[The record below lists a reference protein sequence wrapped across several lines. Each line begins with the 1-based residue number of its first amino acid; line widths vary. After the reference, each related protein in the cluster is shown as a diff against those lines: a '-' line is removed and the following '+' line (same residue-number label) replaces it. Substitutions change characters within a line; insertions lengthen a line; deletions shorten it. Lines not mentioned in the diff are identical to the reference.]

1 VRTVF
6 IIEDDP
12 VVLLVYQAQFEK
24 AGFDVRTATNGEES
38 FYLLLHNSCPDAILL
53 DLMLPKMSGVDVLK
67 TIRAQRKFETIPIF
81 VFTNNNLDDLAKE
94 ALEAGAN
101 QVFDKSKIVPGDLV
115 DAVRE
120 FLAVSF
126 QTVPGLPG
134 EESTRTTVDEA
145 RETIA
150 GLCKTLQALS
160 KVEDQEKRLEHLS
173 HLHEMIG
180 ELAEQARAIGLD
192 SVSQMSTALEGLLK
206 KLSENP
212 SELSP
217 SNLRT
222 ISYGIDFLDVLFK
235 QSSAPDPAVA
245 GPIRVLVVDDDDI
258 SRMAI
263 LTALER
269 ANLDS
274 EGVEN
279 PQAALETLANHP
291 FDLIFLD
298 ISMPEMSGFEVCQKL
313 RKLPGHGKTPVI
325 FVTSLNDFAS
335 RSQSKLIGGSD
346 FIAKPFLF
354 AELTVKALTYSFKH
368 RLLLTPASIDQTS
381 RANLKEG
388 SPENSQS
395 ACLGSALSDLSVSP
409 FATKDSNLP
418 PAEESASSRASLDS
432 RAVPPTDAIL
442 LTGVIRTRGSA
453 DEVKQTSVNSD
464 VANHLLCGRSSKTR
478 GIAESGQP
486 NAIDASE
493 IKGKPVIECEMAS
506 STNFR
511 AMLDRE
517 VDAGRE
523 LDLRCDELSRMC
535 NGLEKDCD
543 KHQKRAEALQEAVN
557 RLETVLREKASEME
571 DVRSEC
577 QSERAQRKILEAQLA
592 ELSLSHASVREEL
605 NNRQEVPNDSK
616 ATSKSQRSSNEG
628 TR

>member
-1 VRTVF
+1 MRTVF

-38 FYLLLHNSCPDAILL
+38 FYLLLHNPCPDAVLL

-81 VFTNNNLDDLAKE
+81 VFTNNNLDDLATE

-101 QVFDKSKIVPGDLV
+101 QVFDKSKIVPGDIV

-120 FLAVSF
+120 SLAVGF
-126 QTVPGLPG
+126 QTIPPFP
-134 EESTRTTVDEA
+134 EDESTRTIIGKA
-145 RETIA
+145 RETIS

-160 KVEDQEKRLEHLS
+160 KVEDQQKRLEHLS
-173 HLHEMIG
+173 HLHKMNG
-180 ELAEQARAIGLD
+180 ELAGQATAIGLG
-192 SVSQMSTALEGLLK
+192 SVSQMSTALDGLLK

-212 SELSP
+212 SELSA

-235 QSSAPDPAVA
+235 PSSAPDPAVA

-263 LTALER
+263 LSALER

-279 PQAALETLANHP
+279 PQAALEILANHP

-354 AELTVKALTYSFKH
+354 SELTVKALTYSFKH
-368 RLLLTPASIDQTS
+368 RLLVASASIDQS
-381 RANLKEG
+381 SGANLKGER

-395 ACLGSALSDLSVSP
+395 ACLGSAPSDLSVSS
-409 FATKDSNLP
+409 FATENCNLS
-418 PAEESASSRASLDS
+418 PAEETASSRASPDS
-432 RAVPPTDAIL
+432 RAVTPTDAIL
-442 LTGVIRTRGSA
+442 LTGVTRTRGSA
-453 DEVKQTSVNSD
+453 DEVKQTSVNSGL
-464 VANHLLCGRSSKTR
+464 ANHLPRILSSKTR
-478 GIAESGQP
+478 GIAESDQP

-493 IKGKPVIECEMAS
+493 IKGKPVVECEMAL

-523 LDLRCDELSRMC
+523 LDRCDELSRMC
-535 NGLEKDCD
+535 NGLDCD

-557 RLETVLREKASEME
+557 RLETVLHEKNSELE

-577 QSERAQRKILEAQLA
+577 QSERAQRKILETQLA
-592 ELSLSHASVREEL
+592 ELSLSHASVIEKFNKRKEL
-605 NNRQEVPNDSK
+605 PNDSR
-616 ATSKSQRSSNEG
+616 ATSKSQQSSNEG

>member
-1 VRTVF
+1 
-6 IIEDDP
+6 
-12 VVLLVYQAQFEK
+12 
-24 AGFDVRTATNGEES
+24 
-38 FYLLLHNSCPDAILL
+38 
-53 DLMLPKMSGVDVLK
+53 
-67 TIRAQRKFETIPIF
+67 
-81 VFTNNNLDDLAKE
+81 
-94 ALEAGAN
+94 
-101 QVFDKSKIVPGDLV
+101 
-115 DAVRE
+115 
-120 FLAVSF
+120 
-126 QTVPGLPG
+126 
-134 EESTRTTVDEA
+134 
-145 RETIA
+145 
-150 GLCKTLQALS
+150 
-160 KVEDQEKRLEHLS
+160 
-173 HLHEMIG
+173 
-180 ELAEQARAIGLD
+180 
-192 SVSQMSTALEGLLK
+192 MSTALEGLLK

-212 SELSP
+212 SELSA

-279 PQAALETLANHP
+279 PQAALDTLANHP

-368 RLLLTPASIDQTS
+368 RLLVTSASIDQS
-381 RANLKEG
+381 SPANLKEA

-395 ACLGSALSDLSVSP
+395 AGLGSAVSDLSVSS
-409 FATKDSNLP
+409 FATEDSNLP
-418 PAEESASSRASLDS
+418 PAEENASSPASLDS
-432 RAVPPTDAIL
+432 RAVPPTNAIL
-442 LTGVIRTRGSA
+442 FTGVIRAGGSA
-453 DEVKQTSVNSD
+453 HKAKHASVNSNM
-464 VANHLLCGRSSKTR
+464 ANHLPCGPSLKTR

-493 IKGKPVIECEMAS
+493 IKGKPVIECETAS
-506 STNFR
+506 STNFH

-517 VDAGRE
+517 VDAGQE

-535 NGLEKDCD
+535 NGLKKDRD

-557 RLETVLREKASEME
+557 RLETVLSEKASELE

-592 ELSLSHASVREEL
+592 ELSLSHASEREKF
-605 NNRQEVPNDSK
+605 NNRQEVPNDSR

>member
-1 VRTVF
+1 MRTVF

-94 ALEAGAN
+94 ALDAGAN
-101 QVFDKSKIVPGDLV
+101 QVFDKSKIVPGDIV

-120 FLAVSF
+120 SLAVSF
-126 QTVPGLPG
+126 QTLPGLPG
-134 EESTRTTVDEA
+134 EESTRTTIDEA

-235 QSSAPDPAVA
+235 QSSAPDPAAA

-269 ANLDS
+269 ADLDS

-368 RLLLTPASIDQTS
+368 RLLVTSPSIDQS
-381 RANLKEG
+381 GGANLKEER

-395 ACLGSALSDLSVSP
+395 TCLGSALSDSSVSP

-432 RAVPPTDAIL
+432 RSVPPTDAIL

-464 VANHLLCGRSSKTR
+464 VANHLPCGRSSKTR
-478 GIAESGQP
+478 GNAESDQP

-493 IKGKPVIECEMAS
+493 INGKPVIECEMVS
-506 STNFR
+506 STSFR
-511 AMLDRE
+511 AMLERE
-517 VDAGRE
+517 VDAGKE
-523 LDLRCDELSRMC
+523 LDLRCHELSRMC
-535 NGLEKDCD
+535 NGLEKDRD

-557 RLETVLREKASEME
+557 RLERVLGEKASELE
-571 DVRSEC
+571 DARAEC
-577 QSERAQRKILEAQLA
+577 QGERAQRKILEAQLV
-592 ELSLSHASVREEL
+592 ELS
-605 NNRQEVPNDSK
+605 
-616 ATSKSQRSSNEG
+616 
-628 TR
+628 